1 MAKNIRDVELFLFD
15 LDGTVYIGD
24 REIEGSFAAV
34 NRLREMGKRICFFTN
49 NSSRMHTDYIARLN
63 HLGLRVWSDEIYTS
77 GQVTCEYLLDNYRGK
92 KVFLLGNDR
101 LRAEFEMYG
110 IELSE
115 DEPDLAVIGFDT
127 SLTYDRLYKFCRFV
141 HDGLPFIATHPDNFC
156 PAEGCPM
163 PDVGAMLSAIRLT
176 VGRDPD
182 LVMGKPHKT
191 AGERIADGG
200 GQTVYG
206 HRFRAQLRLRLRVG
220 ADGGDL
226 ACGCGAEQGETGL
239 YPRGGA
245 GHPGAARIGLNVQKC
260 TFYHAFLNEEVR
272 ICTHGQR
279 RERSS
284 RVIRTY
290 AET

>member
-1 MAKNIRDVELFLFD
+1 M
-15 LDGTVYIGD
+15 
-24 REIEGSFAAV
+24 
-34 NRLREMGKRICFFTN
+34 
-49 NSSRMHTDYIARLN
+49 
-63 HLGLRVWSDEIYTS
+63 
-77 GQVTCEYLLDNYRGK
+77 TCEYLLDNYRGK

-191 AGERIADGG
+191 AGQRIALKYNLPPRKIAMVGD
-200 GQTVYG
+200 
-206 HRFRAQLRLRLRVG
+206 RLYTDIAFGRN
-220 ADGGDL
+220 
-226 ACGCGAEQGETGL
+226 CGFVSVLVLTGETS
-239 YPRGGA
+239 RA
-245 GHPGAARIGLNVQKC
+245 DV
-260 TFYHAFLNEEVR
+260 
-272 ICTHGQR
+272 
-279 RERSS
+279 ERS
-284 RVIRTY
+284 RVKPDYILEAVRDIPGLLG
-290 AET
+290 